1 MMGRRVA
8 RGCIGRSHLGAIAC
22 GALVAAACGNDPPTL
37 GGGTGTDGTGSS
49 SSPQTSTLEPDV
61 STGGDAATQGA
72 SADADTAAPETGAAS
87 SDGAT
92 ESEGGGR
99 AAEGCCEPHASPS
112 CDEPE
117 VAECVCASNAACCAF
132 AWDRACAAAAVES
145 CAAVCGDDP
154 TGDTGSA
161 GACDRVVQIELDA
174 TAATLSGGWQLAMSM
189 LGEGQIAALSPGQFD
204 GSVLW
209 EPDIPCDDAWTIWV
223 RYFEEGGDDSYYVTL
238 DGQPDPAAVF
248 EGDCTAAGEGWG
260 WARLNWRDEATQGAC
275 EYTEDPWSP
284 TWTAGTHAI
293 DVSYRETIAIAR
305 IVVTNDE
312 TFTP

>member
-22 GALVAAACGNDPPTL
+22 GALVAAACGNAPPTL
-37 GGGTGTDGTGSS
+37 GEGADTDGTGSS
-49 SSPQTSTLEPDV
+49 SGPQATTVQPEG
-61 STGGDAATQGA
+61 STGVGDGATDGGATGGA
-72 SADADTAAPETGAAS
+72 STDADTAATDTGRAESGDATASESDGGGTDGTTGETG
-87 SDGAT
+87 
-92 ESEGGGR
+92 
-99 AAEGCCEPHASPS
+99 
-112 CDEPE
+112 
-117 VAECVCASNAACCAF
+117 
-132 AWDRACAAAAVES
+132 
-145 CAAVCGDDP
+145 
-154 TGDTGSA
+154 GS
-161 GACDRVVQIELDA
+161 GACDRLVQIELDA
-174 TAATLSGGWQLAMSM
+174 AGATLSGGWQLATSM
-189 LGEGQIAALSPGQFD
+189 LGEGQIAALSSGQFD
-204 GSVLW
+204 GSVVW

-284 TWTAGTHAI
+284 AWTAGTHAI
-293 DVSYRETIAIAR
+293 EFSYRETIAIAR

-312 TFTP
+312 AFTP